1 MAGDAGS
8 APGEIRVEVAFA
20 LPARQILRSVRLAAG
35 ATVADAVE
43 AAGLAADFPDEPIDA
58 LPTGIWGRIVGREQG
73 VKNGDRVEIYR
84 PLELDPREL
93 RRNLAAAGRTM
104 RSSQESDDDQSPGSS
119 V

>member
-1 MAGDAGS
+1 MAQGVIRAERHVHMSLDHAGHY
-8 APGEIRVEVAFA
+8 
-20 LPARQILRSVRLAAG
+20 
-35 ATVADAVE
+35 
-43 AAGLAADFPDEPIDA
+43 
-58 LPTGIWGRIVGREQG
+58 G